1 MLKSAPRL
9 VVKPLASAFN
19 RHRPLPALLFALSG
33 FASGVYAQTPEATD
47 ESSATET
54 RSETRLNNVTVTGSN
69 IRGSDSAKA
78 DPVQVIS
85 SEEIR
90 ESGRTTV
97 ADFLKDL
104 AANGGQSYNE
114 SFSNSF
120 APGAA
125 GIALR
130 NLSQKYTLVLVN
142 GQRLPNYAFAQNLS
156 DVFADINTIPMSA
169 VDRIEVLKDGA
180 SSVYGSDA
188 VAGVVNIIL
197 KQKDEGITVGAD
209 RGWSDDGGG
218 DQKSGYIAGGVGNLD
233 KDRFNISFGLDA
245 YQRDMLMASDRDYLA
260 SGNYTKPGF
269 AGYTGWGT
277 TNVWRPSGQE
287 PYSTTCPAGSQLM
300 PYASFNQPYSTN
312 ACGYNLQPWMTVIPK
327 TERYN
332 SYARGTYRFNDNL
345 EGYGEV
351 LYSQTHTWQSF
362 SPAGLSSSSYH
373 YNAAGEVERVANI
386 LPAGNPYNPFGVD
399 MPFSTAFLQSGGRTS
414 KIDEDSYRAMTG
426 LRGTIADTA
435 WDWNAN
441 LSYAGNRVENNSKT
455 LGYLALQDALNNGTY
470 NFNNPELTPDAA
482 RGLLINSTRIGHTKT
497 KAANFTFANSDLYEL
512 PSGPIGLALGG
523 EIRSESMNT
532 PAADEILSG
541 EVMNTGLNSFSGNRV
556 VKALFAESTIPVL
569 DSLELNASGRADW
582 YSDFGKAFS
591 PKFGFRWQP
600 EDRVT
605 FRGSWSRGFRAPT
618 IPENADSASVSYITA
633 TDPYDPLR
641 PGQNFNIN
649 RFQESNPEL
658 KPERT
663 KNISLGVVVAPT
675 PLTTIGLDYYHIDI
689 ENYIDAV
696 SANYVIEN
704 QDSYPGQVIRDE
716 DGHLTRV
723 ITRYEN
729 LGHLKTSGYEL
740 TLAQRIPTNGF
751 GDFTLASDW
760 TYLKDY
766 RYPEYPGAPLIN
778 VAGGNYWAAMPR
790 WKANTSLTWNYSAW
804 TTRLSWLYT
813 GSYHQ
818 AYLDALATEGKEK
831 VSSYSQFDAS
841 VSYRGFKNL
850 TLRASLEN
858 IANKKPPY
866 DPALG
871 SNYYYDISQY
881 DPMGRYLRV
890 GFDYK
895 FM

>member
-1 MLKSAPRL
+1 M
-9 VVKPLASAFN
+9 
-19 RHRPLPALLFALSG
+19 
-33 FASGVYAQTPEATD
+33 
-47 ESSATET
+47 
-54 RSETRLNNVTVTGSN
+54 
-69 IRGSDSAKA
+69 
-78 DPVQVIS
+78 
-85 SEEIR
+85 
-90 ESGRTTV
+90 
-97 ADFLKDL
+97 
-104 AANGGQSYNE
+104 
-114 SFSNSF
+114 NS
-120 APGAA
+120 
-125 GIALR
+125 
-130 NLSQKYTLVLVN
+130 
-142 GQRLPNYAFAQNLS
+142 
-156 DVFADINTIPMSA
+156 
-169 VDRIEVLKDGA
+169 
-180 SSVYGSDA
+180 
-188 VAGVVNIIL
+188 
-197 KQKDEGITVGAD
+197 
-209 RGWSDDGGG
+209 
-218 DQKSGYIAGGVGNLD
+218 
-233 KDRFNISFGLDA
+233 
-245 YQRDMLMASDRDYLA
+245 
-260 SGNYTKPGF
+260 
-269 AGYTGWGT
+269 
-277 TNVWRPSGQE
+277 
-287 PYSTTCPAGSQLM
+287 
-300 PYASFNQPYSTN
+300 
-312 ACGYNLQPWMTVIPK
+312 
-327 TERYN
+327 
-332 SYARGTYRFNDNL
+332 
-345 EGYGEV
+345 
-351 LYSQTHTWQSF
+351 
-362 SPAGLSSSSYH
+362 
-373 YNAAGEVERVANI
+373 
-386 LPAGNPYNPFGVD
+386 
-399 MPFSTAFLQSGGRTS
+399 
-414 KIDEDSYRAMTG
+414 
-426 LRGTIADTA
+426 
-435 WDWNAN
+435 
-441 LSYAGNRVENNSKT
+441 
-455 LGYLALQDALNNGTY
+455 
-470 NFNNPELTPDAA
+470 
-482 RGLLINSTRIGHTKT
+482 
-497 KAANFTFANSDLYEL
+497 
-512 PSGPIGLALGG
+512 
-523 EIRSESMNT
+523 
-532 PAADEILSG
+532 
-541 EVMNTGLNSFSGNRV
+541 GLNSFSGNRV

-663 KNISLGVVVAPT
+663 KNISLGVVFAPT

-740 TLAQRIPTNGF
+740 TLAQRLPTDGF
-751 GDFTLASDW
+751 GNFILTSDW

-766 RYPEYPGAPLIN
+766 RYPEYPGASLIN

-790 WKANTSLTWNYSAW
+790 WKANTGLTWNYSDW
-804 TTRLSWLYT
+804 STRLSWLYT

-818 AYLDALATEGKEK
+818 SYLDSLATEGKDK

-841 VSYRGFKNL
+841 VSYRGFKSL